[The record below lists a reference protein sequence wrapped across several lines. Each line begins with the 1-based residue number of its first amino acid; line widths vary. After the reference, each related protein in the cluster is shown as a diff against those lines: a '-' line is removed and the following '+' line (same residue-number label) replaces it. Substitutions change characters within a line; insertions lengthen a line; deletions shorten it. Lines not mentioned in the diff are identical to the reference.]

1 MLSRRFVVSLF
12 LFNLGLLALAVLMV
26 VFSWSGVSL
35 AETAPVAQQGKTAAL
50 GGGLASIGAG
60 LAVGMSS
67 LGAAIGV
74 AAVGSAALGAMTEK
88 PELGGRALIFLGLA
102 EGIAIYGLIIAI
114 MILGK
119 F

>member
-1 MLSRRFVVSLF
+1 MLSRRFVVSLV
-12 LFNLGLLALAVLMV
+12 LFNLGVLALAALAILLTWPGASM
-26 VFSWSGVSL
+26 
-35 AETAPVAQQGKTAAL
+35 AETAPLAQQGRAVS
-50 GGGLASIGAG
+50 GGGWGPIGAA

-67 LGAAIGV
+67 LGAAIAV

>member
-1 MLSRRFVVSLF
+1 MLTRRFVISLV
-12 LFNLGLLALAVLMV
+12 LFNLGVLAAAALAIVLT
-26 VFSWSGVSL
+26 WSGASL
-35 AETAPVAQQGKTAAL
+35 AETAPQAEGARAAL
-50 GGGLASIGAG
+50 GGWGVIAAA

-67 LGAAIGV
+67 LGAAIAV
-74 AAVGSAALGAMTEK
+74 AAVGSAALGAMSEK

-102 EGIAIYGLIIAI
+102 EGIAIYGLIIGI

>member
-1 MLSRRFVVSLF
+1 MRAKKMVVSLT
-12 LFNLGLLALAVLMV
+12 LFNLGVILLAALAIVLLIYGDSLAEAEALTEAASSVTQKWGFMAAALAV
-26 VFSWSGVSL
+26 
-35 AETAPVAQQGKTAAL
+35 
-50 GGGLASIGAG
+50 GL
-60 LAVGMSS
+60 SS
-67 LGAAIGV
+67 LGAAIAV
-74 AAVGSAALGAMTEK
+74 ATVGSSAMGAMSER